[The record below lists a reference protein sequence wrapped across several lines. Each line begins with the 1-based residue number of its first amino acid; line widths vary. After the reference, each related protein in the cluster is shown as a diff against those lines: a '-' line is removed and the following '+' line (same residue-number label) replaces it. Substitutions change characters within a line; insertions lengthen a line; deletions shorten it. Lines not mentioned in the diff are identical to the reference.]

1 MGFGGYA
8 PPPDGISSCQL
19 CQDSTLKFPT
29 FWPSRTV
36 PTAGTEGRFT
46 ASVIGCTYWI
56 IVAWIW

>member
-8 PPPDGISSCQL
+8 PPPDGISGCQL

-36 PTAGTEGRFT
+36 PTAGTEQRFT
-46 ASVIGCTYWI
+46 A
-56 IVAWIW
+56 